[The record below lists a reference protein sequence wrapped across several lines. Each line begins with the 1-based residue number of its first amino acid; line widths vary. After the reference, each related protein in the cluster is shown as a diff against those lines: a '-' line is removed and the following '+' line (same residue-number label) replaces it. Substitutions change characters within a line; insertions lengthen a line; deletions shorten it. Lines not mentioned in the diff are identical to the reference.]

1 MIVYWGMKFI
11 SKQEIVDRLSDRGI
25 KFNNPLT
32 ALHYYENEG
41 LIPKTVSHGFGRGQ
55 GKAGFYPEIVTDMIS
70 EIKQLQNL
78 NYRLQQI
85 KQLVDEKF
93 REFYYWED
101 LRRLSLLKFPHDKF
115 YDAYCSAWEIS
126 PSKAETLINDKIK
139 FMTKNNNEKKHKS

>member
-1 MIVYWGMKFI
+1 MIVYLSMRFI
-11 SKQEIVDRLSDRGI
+11 KKQEIVDRLSDRGI

-41 LIPKTVSHGFGRGQ
+41 LIPKTVSHGFGRGK

-70 EIKQLQNL
+70 EIKQLGDL
-78 NYRLQQI
+78 KYRLRHI
-85 KQLVDEKF
+85 KKMMDEKF

-115 YDAYCSAWEIS
+115 YDAYCNVWEIS

-139 FMTKNNNEKKHKS
+139 FITKNNNEKKHKS

>member
-1 MIVYWGMKFI
+1 MNYIGKKEV
-11 SKQEIVDRLSDRGI
+11 VDRLSETGI
-25 KFNNPLT
+25 KFKSPLI

-41 LIPKTVSHGFGRGQ
+41 LIPKTVSHGFGRGK

-78 NYRLQQI
+78 NYRLRQI

-101 LRRLSLLKFPHDKF
+101 LRRLSLLKFPHHKF
-115 YDAYCSAWEIS
+115 YDAYCDAWKIS
-126 PSKAETLINDKIK
+126 PSKAETLINDKIE
-139 FMTKNNNEKKHKS
+139 FITKDKNGKRH

>member
-1 MIVYWGMKFI
+1 MRFI
-11 SKQEIVDRLSDRGI
+11 AKQEVVDRLSEKGI
-25 KFNNPLT
+25 QFKSPLI

-41 LIPKTVSHGFGRGQ
+41 LIPKTVSHGFGRGK

-78 NYRLQQI
+78 NYRLRQI

-101 LRRLSLLKFPHDKF
+101 LRRLSLLKFPLDHM
-115 YDAYCSAWEIS
+115 YETYCNVWEIS
-126 PSKAETLINDKIK
+126 PSKAETLINDKIQFITK
-139 FMTKNNNEKKHKS
+139 KNNAEKYKL